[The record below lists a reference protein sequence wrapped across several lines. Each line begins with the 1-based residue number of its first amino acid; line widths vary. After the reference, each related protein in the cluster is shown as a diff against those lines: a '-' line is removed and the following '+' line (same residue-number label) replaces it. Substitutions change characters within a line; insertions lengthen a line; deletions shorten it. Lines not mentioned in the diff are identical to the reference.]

1 MINTDRIVPVM
12 ATDLLTLYSRIFTI
26 AGTTVTTLTAT
37 VGATGEFEI
46 TENPA
51 NAVLC
56 DEPLTT
62 LDFASGVTAATV
74 YFAPA
79 YDYSGFTVGGTA
91 VTTAGAEVETDPGA
105 FYSAVLANGTVT
117 ITQIGL

>member
-12 ATDLLTLYSRIFTI
+12 STDLLTLYSRIFVIT
-26 AGTTVTTLTAT
+26 GTAITALVAT
-37 VGATGEFEI
+37 VGATGEFEVAS
-46 TENPA
+46 NPT

-62 LDFASGVTAATV
+62 LDFASGVTTATV

-79 YDYSGFTVGGTA
+79 YDYSGFTVGGAA
-91 VTTAGAEVETDPGA
+91 VATEGATVEPDPGA
-105 FYSAVLANGTVT
+105 FYSAALANGTVT

>member
-1 MINTDRIVPVM
+1 MINADRIVPVM
-12 ATDLLTLYSRIFTI
+12 ATDLLTLYSRVFAI

-37 VGATGEFEI
+37 VGATGKFEV
-46 TENPA
+46 TANPA

-62 LDFASGVTAATV
+62 LDFASGVTTATV

-79 YDYSGFTVGGTA
+79 YDYSGFTVGGTV
-91 VTTAGAEVETDPGA
+91 VTTAGAEVEADPGA
-105 FYSAVLANGTVT
+105 FYSATLADGTVT